1 MIGRHLIGS
10 EWIAGEGLPFAATD
24 PATGQSAWEGRVA
37 TAREV
42 DQAVAAARSA
52 FERWADRKPE
62 DRAKVCEAFAEQ
74 LKSDKA
80 QLAELISTETGKPLW
95 ESDEEVGA
103 MAGKVALSIQ
113 AARERRSPSQFDL
126 AGATA
131 AVRFKP
137 HGVVAVF
144 GPFNFPGHL
153 PNGHIV
159 PALLAGNTVVFKPSE
174 LTPGVAQRTVKL
186 WQAAGLPPG
195 AINLLHGGR
204 ETGAALAAHDGVDG
218 LFFTGSVAAGVSI
231 HRNWADQPHK
241 ILALEMGGNN
251 PLVVWNAG
259 DQDAAAYAII
269 QSAFITAGQRC
280 SCARRLIVPA
290 GTAGESLLERLVEMT
305 GEVRVGSFRERLEPF
320 MGPVISDRAAERLL
334 EGKRRLVSR
343 GAVELAE
350 MTTAGSR
357 AAMLRPGI
365 IDVTNVTNRPD
376 EELFG
381 PLLQVIRVSDFDA
394 AIREANHTRFGLAAG
409 LLSDDRALYEK
420 FSRRVRAGVV
430 NWNRPTTGAS
440 GRLPFGGVGLSGN
453 HRPSGYY
460 AADYCS
466 YPVASLEIETLALPQ
481 KLPPGIVVRTVV
493 GAGERPNP

>member
-1 MIGRHLIGS
+1 MIGRHLIGDAWR
-10 EWIAGEGLPFAATD
+10 EGAGSPFVSTD
-24 PATGQSAWEGRVA
+24 PSNGQAVWHGRDA
-37 TAREV
+37 TAAEV
-42 DQAVAAARSA
+42 DAAVAAARDAFDAWAGRTPEQRSA
-52 FERWADRKPE
+52 
-62 DRAKVCEAFAEQ
+62 VLEAFAEQ
-74 LKSDKA
+74 LKANKSA
-80 QLAELISTETGKPLW
+80 LAELISRETGKPLW

-113 AARERRSPSQFDL
+113 ATRERRAPSQFDL

-174 LTPGVAQRTVKL
+174 LTPAVAQKTVEL
-186 WQAAGLPPG
+186 WLAAGLPAG

-204 ETGAALAAHDGVDG
+204 DTGAALAAHNALDG
-218 LFFTGSVAAGVSI
+218 LLFTGSVAAGVSL
-231 HRNWADQPHK
+231 HRAWADQPHK

-251 PLVVWNAG
+251 PLVAWNAS
-259 DQDAAAYAII
+259 DESAAAYAIV
-269 QSAFITAGQRC
+269 QSAFVTAGQRC

-290 GTAGESLLERLVEMT
+290 DATGDALVERLVEMT
-305 GEVRVGSFRERLEPF
+305 SEVRVGDFRQSPEPF
-320 MGPVISDRAAERLL
+320 MGPVISERAAALLVAAKRDLVARGGVELL
-334 EGKRRLVSR
+334 EMHPTPGCD
-343 GAVELAE
+343 
-350 MTTAGSR
+350 
-357 AAMLRPGI
+357 AMLRPGI
-365 IDVTNVTNRPD
+365 IDMTGVIERPD
-376 EELFG
+376 TELFG
-381 PLLQVIRVSDFDA
+381 PLLQVIRVPDFDA
-394 AIREANHTRFGLAAG
+394 AVREANNTRFGLAAG
-409 LLSDDRALYEK
+409 LLSDDRSLYDE
-420 FSRRVRAGVV
+420 FYRRVRAGVV

-466 YPVASLEIETLALPQ
+466 YPVASLEIPILALPQ
-481 KLPPGIVVRTVV
+481 KPVPGIPLPAKQ
-493 GAGERPNP
+493 GA